1 MVEDEGCSV
10 NHKFAGL
17 NLSPCAIIG
26 MAASVA
32 AYFGATSEVLAGDK
46 SSASTVKS
54 DETVI
59 LFPTVAHLPKGAD
72 HWDVSLHG
80 WIFEQRHFATLRDW
94 WSNLSADDDELS
106 EEIDDEDSREQATSM
121 PTSGPD
127 AKPRLRK
134 RDILKK
140 RSHYFLVDN
149 ERGKR
154 IAIELAGDVFISDG
168 SQPNGHF
175 QGTARVERRV
185 VESRRPNPKPGD
197 AARDIL
203 IPIRVDLDDDD
214 NRIFASD
221 VYFLRDDGISVISDI
236 DDTIKIT
243 ECTSRRACTRNTF
256 LLPFRTVPGMAELY
270 ADWARQGATIHYVSA
285 CPWQLY
291 EPLRT
296 FMAESGFPGGPMV
309 MKTFRWKDR
318 SIFDLFDSPEDFKL
332 QHVGGIIERFPKRR
346 FILVGDSGQSDPEAY
361 GAIARRFPDAVKY
374 VLIRDVGGTQER
386 LRAAFRDVPPGRW
399 QVFKDPSEIERTL
412 LQLTATQPPAR
423 RQ

>member
-1 MVEDEGCSV
+1 MIPMSAGTNRAPLAIFGMTAC
-10 NHKFAGL
+10 FA
-17 NLSPCAIIG
+17 IG
-26 MAASVA
+26 
-32 AYFGATSEVLAGDK
+32 FGANPRSLAGDK
-46 SSASTVKS
+46 SPASTIKS

-72 HWDVSLHG
+72 HWEISLHG
-80 WIFEQRHFATLRDW
+80 WIFEERHFATVRDW
-94 WSNLSADDDELS
+94 WSKLSANDDDLDA
-106 EEIDDEDSREQATSM
+106 EIEDGDLPRHPTST
-121 PTSGPD
+121 PASGPD

-134 RDILKK
+134 RDILKQ

-154 IAIELAGDVFISDG
+154 IAIELAGEVFVTES
-168 SQPNGHF
+168 SKANGHF
-175 QGTARVERRV
+175 RGQARLDRMV
-185 VESRRPNPKPGD
+185 VDGRRPRRKPGD
-197 AARDIL
+197 GHGDL
-203 IPIRVDLDDDD
+203 TIPIRAALDDDD
-214 NRIFASD
+214 NRIFASE
-221 VYFLRDDGISVISDI
+221 VYFLCDDGISVISDI

-256 LLPFRTVPGMAELY
+256 LLPFRAVPGMADLY
-270 ADWARQGATIHYVSA
+270 ADWAKQGATIHYVSA

-296 FMAESGFPGGPMV
+296 FMAESGFPIGPMV
-309 MKTFRWKDR
+309 MRAFRWKDR
-318 SIFDLFDSPEDFKL
+318 TVFDLFDSPEEFKL
-332 QHVGGIIERFPKRR
+332 QHVGGLIERFPKRR

-374 VLIRDVGGTQER
+374 VLIRDVGGSQER

-399 QVFKDPSEIERTL
+399 QVFKDPDEIERTL